1 MENINKYFKYED
13 GRNVS
18 GLTQELSVL
27 YMLNYY
33 NKFEKDVLIVTSSL
47 FEATK
52 LFNIFSNYTENVLLY
67 PMDDFLTSATI
78 AESPDLK
85 FTRLE
90 TVKSLKKSKNIVITN
105 LMGYLKFLPKK
116 SEVLELNLS
125 INLEIKRS
133 SLIENLEKFGY
144 NRESF
149 VTSTGEYA
157 VRGLVIDVFP
167 IHESRPLRIEFD
179 GDEIESI
186 KYFDEGTQI
195 TVEEVTDLSIN
206 PVNEVKSEVNDSI
219 LDYMD
224 DKVVFYVDYNQI
236 KGSYIKLVE
245 DIFSFNQSKG
255 TNEKFMFEFDEI
267 KPKFTMNI
275 NNIEVSKNDIIFSSK
290 VLDNYNEDF
299 DKLKIDFY
307 GWSNK
312 DYEVYFC
319 LTNEKQISKIRDIC
333 VGAKFIKQKVTH
345 GFIFEDVVYI
355 GESDISKVSKDVT
368 RYKSSYKFGK
378 KIKSY
383 DQLEIGDYVVHI
395 SHGIGVYNGIVKLNK
410 GGIEKDF
417 LQILYAGKDKIYVP
431 ASKIT
436 TIYKYGDKDGSAPKI
451 NKLGGDT
458 WKKTKRYIEA
468 KIKDI
473 SLELMKLYKE
483 RLAVKTPVYKGYAED
498 DVFDTGFEYD
508 LTTNQAKSVNEI
520 LGDLQKEYPMDRLLC
535 GDVGFGKTEV
545 AFRGMF
551 NTVLNNYQVM
561 YLCPTT
567 ILSSQQYKVA
577 LERFKDWPIEIG
589 LLNRFVSAKEAKITL
604 ERFNQ
609 GKIDIL
615 FGTHRIL
622 SDDVKP
628 SKLGLLVV
636 DEEQRFGVT
645 HKEKIKSLKND
656 VNVLTLSA
664 TPIPRTLKMALS
676 GLRDLSVIDT
686 PPVNRYP
693 VQTYVVSEN
702 EFVIKD
708 AIYKELSRNG
718 QVFILYNK
726 VSDIESVASYIKKI
740 VPDARVNFAHGQMK
754 KEELENIMTDFVN
767 YEYDILICTTI
778 IESGIDIPNV
788 NTLLVYDADHFG
800 LSQLYQIRGRV
811 GRSNKIGY
819 AYLLYKEGKVLNE
832 VATKRLS
839 AIKEFT
845 ELGSGYKIAMR
856 DLAIR
861 GAGDVFG
868 SSQAGFVDSVGISLY
883 LKMIDDELRRS
894 KGEEV
899 IDEEEDAPTLLDV
912 ATHITDDYAPD
923 EEVKLEIHQII
934 NKVSSLETFNEVK
947 EELEN
952 RFGTLPNDLII
963 YMYEEWFE
971 KLASKLCIKHVKKT
985 DRMVELII
993 PKEVCDNIKGDKLLM
1008 SAFQISTN
1016 FNIKYLSSQLHVS
1029 LIIKKEVEHYVILL
1043 TKLLTEIENNVK
1055 NT

>member
-1 MENINKYFKYED
+1 MEILNKYFKYEN

-18 GLTQELSVL
+18 GLTKELSVL
-27 YMLNYY
+27 YMLNYFK
-33 NKFEKDVLIVTSSL
+33 NFEKDIIVVSSSL

-52 LFNIFSNYTENVLLY
+52 LFNMFENYTDNVLLY
-67 PMDDFLTSATI
+67 PMDDFLTSAII

-90 TVKSLKKSKNIVITN
+90 TLNKLKNNKNIVVTN
-105 LMGYLKFLPKK
+105 LMGYLNYLPKVGE
-116 SEVLELNLS
+116 SNEISLT
-125 INLEIKRS
+125 INEDIKRS
-133 SLIENLEKFGY
+133 EFIDLLEKFGY
-144 NRESF
+144 NRESI

-157 VRGLVIDVFP
+157 VRGLVLDVFP
-167 IHESRPLRIEFD
+167 IHEDKPFRIEFD
-179 GDEIESI
+179 GDEVESI
-186 KYFDEGTQI
+186 KYFDESTQLTYKDVNKI
-195 TVEEVTDLSIN
+195 VIN
-206 PVNEVKSEVNDSI
+206 PVNEVKSLENDSL
-219 LDYMD
+219 LDYMN
-224 DKVVFYVDYNQI
+224 DKVVFYIDNSQI
-236 KGSYIKLVE
+236 YASYKKLVE
-245 DIFSFNQSKG
+245 DIFEYNQSVCNYDK
-255 TNEKFMFEFDEI
+255 KMFDLENM
-267 KPKFTMNI
+267 KPNFYMNI
-275 NNIEVSKNDIIFSSK
+275 NFIDAKKSDIIYNSK
-290 VLDNYNEDF
+290 LIENYNEDF
-299 DKLKIDFY
+299 EKLKLDFY
-307 GWSNK
+307 TLSNK
-312 DYEVYFC
+312 GYNLFFC
-319 LTNEKQISKIRDIC
+319 LSNEKQTQKIRDIC
-333 VGAKFIKQKVTH
+333 VGAKFIKQKINS
-345 GFIFEDVVYI
+345 GFIFEDIVFI
-355 GESDISKVSKDVT
+355 GEEDIALVKKGISK
-368 RYKSSYKFGK
+368 YKSSYKFGK

-395 SHGIGVYNGIVKLNK
+395 SHGIGIYNGITKLNK

-417 LQILYAGKDKIYVP
+417 LQILYSGKDKIYVP

-451 NKLGGDT
+451 NKLGGDS
-458 WKKTKRYIEA
+458 WKKTKKYIEA

-473 SLELMKLYKE
+473 SLELMDLYKK
-483 RLAVKTPVYKGYAED
+483 RLEIKTPKYNVFAED
-498 DVFDTGFEYD
+498 KVFDTGFDYE
-508 LTTNQAKSVNEI
+508 LTLNQANSVDDI
-520 LGDLQKEYPMDRLLC
+520 LNDLQKEFPMDRLLC

-567 ILSSQQYKVA
+567 ILSNQQYKVA

-589 LLNRFVSAKEAKITL
+589 LLNRFVSLKEAKIIL
-604 ERFNQ
+604 QRFNE

-676 GLRDLSVIDT
+676 GIRDLSVIDT

-693 VQTYVVSEN
+693 VQTYVISEN
-702 EFVIKD
+702 ELLIKD

-726 VSDIESVASYIKKI
+726 VSDIEMKASYIKKLI
-740 VPDARVNFAHGQMK
+740 PDARVNFAHGQMK
-754 KEELENIMTDFVN
+754 KEELEDIMTDFVN
-767 YEYDILICTTI
+767 YEYDVLICTTI

-819 AYLLYKEGKVLNE
+819 AYLLYKEGKLLNE
-832 VATKRLS
+832 IATKRLS

-868 SSQAGFVDSVGISLY
+868 SSQAGFVDSVGITLY
-883 LKMIDDELRRS
+883 LKMIDDELRRQR
-894 KGEEV
+894 GEEV
-899 IDEEEDAPTLLDV
+899 AALEDDMGTLLDV
-912 ATHITDDYAPD
+912 ATHISDDYVAD
-923 EEVKLEIHQII
+923 EDVKIEIHQLI
-934 NKVSSLETFNEVK
+934 NKVEDESTFKSVI

-952 RFGTLPNDLII
+952 RFGKVPDDIVI

-971 KLASKLCIKHVKKT
+971 KLANKLKIKHVRKNERT
-985 DRMVELII
+985 IEIVI
-993 PKEVCDNIKGDKLLM
+993 PKETSDNIKGDKLLM
-1008 SAFQISTN
+1008 SAFQINSK
-1016 FNIKYLSSQLHVS
+1016 FNIKYVSGQIFITFTYKSSP
-1029 LIIKKEVEHYVILL
+1029 EHYVVYLV
-1043 TKLLTEIENNVK
+1043 KLLDEIVVNLNV
-1055 NT
+1055 T